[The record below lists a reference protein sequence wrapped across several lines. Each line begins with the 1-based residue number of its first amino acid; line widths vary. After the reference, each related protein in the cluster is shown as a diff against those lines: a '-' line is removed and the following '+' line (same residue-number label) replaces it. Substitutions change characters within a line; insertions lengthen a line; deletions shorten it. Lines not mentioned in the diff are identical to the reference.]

1 MVRQSRRS
9 AATEPLRE
17 VFPLKRKGPWHDAA
31 ALLSWGTILL
41 AAVAQIAGGIWTTAA
56 GLLFFILGFA
66 HGAGDENDGAIARIT
81 IIHALAYLVAGAAV
95 AGLFLAAPLAGLVL
109 FLVLSAWH
117 FARSDCALAPLTRYA
132 IAGLAV
138 GGSALFR
145 QGETAAVFAFVT
157 GADVPS
163 AIIRILALL
172 GGLGA
177 ISAGVA
183 LVRSDR
189 GFGHA
194 VVALAAAVLLHPV
207 LAVGLIFLVAHAIP
221 VQQRQLATYGRGAVV
236 RAVAVPSI
244 VATIGALLIAGMV
257 MYGILAAPIA
267 IALAFG
273 MATPHMLTERLE
285 R

>member
-1 MVRQSRRS
+1 M
-9 AATEPLRE
+9 L
-17 VFPLKRKGPWHDAA
+17 A
-31 ALLSWGTILL
+31 AL
-41 AAVAQIAGGIWTTAA
+41 AQIVGGAWPTAA
-56 GLLFFILGFA
+56 GLLFFVLGLA

-109 FLVLSAWH
+109 FLALSAWH
-117 FARSDCALAPLTRYA
+117 FARSDCALAAMTRYA

-145 QGETAAVFAFVT
+145 QTETLAIFGYVT
-157 GADVPS
+157 GADFPS
-163 AIIRILALL
+163 SLIRILAVI
-172 GGLGA
+172 GGAGA
-177 ISAGVA
+177 ACAGVA
-183 LVRSDR
+183 LVRSNR

-194 VVALAAAVLLHPV
+194 IIALAAVALLHPV

-221 VQQRQLATYGRGAVV
+221 VQQRQLATYGRGVVV

-244 VATIGALLIAGMV
+244 VATVGALLIGGMV
-257 MYGILAAPIA
+257 LQGILAAPFA